1 VVVKTWVVQAEVGDR
16 SVEEASEG
24 ELNFLNT

>member
-1 VVVKTWVVQAEVGDR
+1 MVKTWVVQAEVGDR
-16 SVEEASEG
+16 SVEEVSEG